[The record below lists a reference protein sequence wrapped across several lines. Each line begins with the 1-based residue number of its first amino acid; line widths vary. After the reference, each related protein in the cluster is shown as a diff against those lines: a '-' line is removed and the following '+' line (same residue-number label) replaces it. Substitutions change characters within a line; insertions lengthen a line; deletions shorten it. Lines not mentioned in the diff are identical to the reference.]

1 MVPAGSVAVPVAGA
15 EESSSVSDEISS
27 VVRTAVDAVAKAG
40 TTSAAGINDTLERAG
55 RALARRVVTNASTRR
70 HPLPDRS
77 SLAKALSEKPPTP
90 AIASAAAAAVGVK
103 FLTRFKGLRVLAKR
117 TPMWLLATAIPVLV
131 ASVTR
136 GADELSMVSAH
147 LIHRARSEGVEPD
160 LDRVRR
166 AAVQIVSHR
175 IVDPD
180 AEPSHGALAVQWLRR
195 AVRAALPFTSG
206 VATADPEGLAAAAAD
221 LDPHI
226 LAATSPAPP
235 SRGGHRLGEPAPAPG
250 SGDVQ
255 LEG

>member
-1 MVPAGSVAVPVAGA
+1 VAQRSDKTSGVPPADLPAMVEAGRGSVPATNAGDD
-15 EESSSVSDEISS
+15 SSVTDEISG
-27 VVRTAVDAVAKAG
+27 VVRTALEAVAKAG

-55 RALARRVVTNASTRR
+55 RALARRAIANASTRR

-90 AIASAAAAAVGVK
+90 AIASAAAAAVGLKV
-103 FLTRFKGLRVLAKR
+103 LTRFRGLRVLAKR
-117 TPMWLLATAIPVLV
+117 TPMWLLATAVPVLV

-136 GADELSMVSAH
+136 GADELSMVAAH
-147 LIHRARSEGVEPD
+147 LIHRARAEGVEPD

-180 AEPSHGALAVQWLRR
+180 TEPSHGALAIQWLRR

-206 VATADPEGLAAAAAD
+206 IATADPEGLAAAASD
-221 LDPHI
+221 LDPRL
-226 LAATSPAPP
+226 LAATPVDA
-235 SRGGHRLGEPAPAPG
+235 
-250 SGDVQ
+250 
-255 LEG
+255 